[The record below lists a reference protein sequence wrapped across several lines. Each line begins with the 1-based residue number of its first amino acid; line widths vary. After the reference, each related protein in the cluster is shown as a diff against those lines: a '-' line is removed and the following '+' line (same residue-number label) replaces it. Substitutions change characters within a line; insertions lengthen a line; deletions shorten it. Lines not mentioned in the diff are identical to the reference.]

1 MSQFVGRAV
10 NLLMDAS
17 IRQQAMGKI
26 MHFEKCAHIDVDTF
40 DGDLLL
46 MNLTTREVLV
56 LNEAA
61 GVLWAALDL
70 FSKRDELLDL
80 LQEALPNIN
89 PEEREASLAS
99 VLQSLEA
106 GGFITTRAE
115 P

>member
-1 MSQFVGRAV
+1 MS
-10 NLLMDAS
+10 LLQKAP

-40 DGDLLL
+40 DGDFLL
-46 MNLTTREVLV
+46 MNLETREVLV

-70 FSKRDELLDL
+70 FSTRDQLSDL
-80 LQEALPNIN
+80 FQEALPNISS
-89 PEEREASLAS
+89 EEREASLSA

-106 GGFITTRAE
+106 GGFISSRAE
-115 P
+115 PEGQ